1 MNTLSNQQPPDVLDI
16 TQEKKSI
23 IPREQWPDLTI
34 DDLISQ
40 KNILYDRWE
49 FLQSKGNIGAKQ
61 FVEAI
66 EKIEELIQNKLNQN
80 DIYYF

>member
-1 MNTLSNQQPPDVLDI
+1 MNTLLNQQPPDVLDI
-16 TQEKKSI
+16 TREKRSI
-23 IPREQWPDLTI
+23 IPRDQWPDLTI

>member
-1 MNTLSNQQPPDVLDI
+1 MNEVLDI
-16 TQEKKSI
+16 TQEKKTI
-23 IPREQWPDLTI
+23 IPRDQWPELSI

-49 FLQSKGNIGAKQ
+49 FLHSKGNPGAKQ

-66 EKIEELIQNKLNQN
+66 EKLDELIQSKLNPN
-80 DIYYF
+80 EISYF